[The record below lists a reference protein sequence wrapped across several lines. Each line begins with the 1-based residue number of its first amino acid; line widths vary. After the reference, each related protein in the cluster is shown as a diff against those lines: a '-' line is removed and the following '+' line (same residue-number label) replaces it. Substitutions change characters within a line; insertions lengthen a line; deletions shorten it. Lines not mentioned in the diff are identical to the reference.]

1 WSHGDVVRTRDTFLQ
16 LSCRYRSRLSYALA
30 ARPICT
36 SLFYPPCLWSIHPL
50 RGSYHLPVHVPLAL
64 SMVYARLVYVRPSL
78 SSVLVYLAVVT
89 RCTCRASPYL
99 SFTRQTPLYRT
110 YRLSASPGLVLSL
123 ISSISIHHASVAFT
137 QLNPLHC
144 FAIYSNIV
152 CEYRFRISV
161 SIQVRTFRA
170 WKGACTKVST
180 RHFGDNNHILRV
192 PGSVKVLYM

>member
-1 WSHGDVVRTRDTFLQ
+1 MVPRRRIPYERHFPSAFLPLSLPLELCSRRTSDMHIPVLPA
-16 LSCRYRSRLSYALA
+16 LSMVHTPPSRVL
-30 ARPICT
+30 P
-36 SLFYPPCLWSIHPL
+36 
-50 RGSYHLPVHVPLAL
+50 PVHVTLAL

-89 RCTCRASPYL
+89 RCTRRASPYL
-99 SFTRQTPLYRT
+99 SFTRQTSLYRT

-123 ISSISIHHASVAFT
+123 ISSISIQHASVAFT

-161 SIQVRTFRA
+161 LIQVRTFRA
-170 WKGACTKVST
+170 
-180 RHFGDNNHILRV
+180 
-192 PGSVKVLYM
+192 